1 MYKIFR
7 VKTDYLT
14 KLEMIKYINGK
25 RVVIKE
31 DTLSLNNT
39 EVVAKDE
46 KSAKKIFQTTTLRDL
61 GIKPKDCKINAIEYV
76 RDYQ

>member
-1 MYKIFR
+1 MNKIFR
-7 VKTDYLT
+7 IKTDYTT
-14 KLEMIKYINGK
+14 KLEVIKYQNGK

-31 DTLSLNNT
+31 DILSLNNT

-61 GIKPKDCKINAIEYV
+61 GIKPKDCKINGVEYV

>member
-7 VKTDYLT
+7 VKTDYST

-31 DTLSLNNT
+31 DILSLNNA
-39 EVVAKDE
+39 EVVAKTE
-46 KSAKKIFQTTTLRDL
+46 AEALKIFQKTTLRDF

>member
-1 MYKIFR
+1 MNKVFR
-7 VKTDYLT
+7 IKTDY
-14 KLEMIKYINGK
+14 KCVIQEIEYIDGK

-31 DTLSLNNT
+31 DVFALDGT
-39 EVVAKDE
+39 EVVAENE

-61 GIKPKDCKINAIEYV
+61 GIKPKDCKIDGVEYV

>member
-1 MYKIFR
+1 MEKIFR
-7 VKTDYLT
+7 IKTDYTT
-14 KLEMIKYINGK
+14 KLEVIKYINGK

-39 EVVAKDE
+39 EVVAKTE
-46 KSAKKIFQTTTLRDL
+46 AEALKIFQKTTLRDL
-61 GIKPKDCKINAIEYV
+61 GIKPKACKINGVEYV